1 MKSEHIFGLQGKIQ
15 IYFITKKKNASNSK
29 KYMPEKKPQNDSDL
43 ELINNKKFQK
53 NQIIFM
59 QLYKI
64 AQKGGVTKNTN
75 LLFLSHYCIFII
87 QVVKYPCN
95 EYFGENVPI

>member
-1 MKSEHIFGLQGKIQ
+1 
-15 IYFITKKKNASNSK
+15 
-29 KYMPEKKPQNDSDL
+29 
-43 ELINNKKFQK
+43 
-53 NQIIFM
+53 M

-75 LLFLSHYCIFII
+75 LLFLSHYCFFII

-95 EYFGENVPI
+95 EHFGENVPI